1 MKAQEI
7 IQQIKS
13 LPPEEISKIVNFFYD
28 ENYFDDTIIN
38 KHVLVSLD
46 GSKGDFHYSN
56 SFQNRKLSL
65 EEFRQKAAQFRKEV
79 GPQKTNSADLIRE
92 DRDSR

>member
-1 MKAQEI
+1 MNAQDI

-28 ENYFDDTIIN
+28 ENYFDDTTIN
-38 KHVLVSLD
+38 KYVLESLD
-46 GSKGDFHYSN
+46 GSEGDFHYSK
-56 SFQNRKLSL
+56 SFQNQKLSL
-65 EEFRQKAAQFRKEV
+65 EEFLQKAAEFRKEV